1 MSPLRLGLATRLAY
15 AGAAATVLWLAVL
28 WAIS

>member
-1 MSPLRLGLATRLAY
+1 MSPLRLGLAMRLAY